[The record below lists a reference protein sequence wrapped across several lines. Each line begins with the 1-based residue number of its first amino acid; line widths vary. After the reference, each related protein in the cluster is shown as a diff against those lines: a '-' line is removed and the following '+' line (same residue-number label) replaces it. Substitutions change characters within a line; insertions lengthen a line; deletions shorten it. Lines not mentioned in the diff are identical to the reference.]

1 MTSLRTFVAE
11 VLDTQGAMIDL
22 VDPDGL
28 DVIAPDS
35 LRATF
40 GWPELARLGFGPQM
54 PAGTLPI
61 GLEGDW
67 LDRFG
72 ALLGEHGRFAERQ
85 LVADAAAP
93 PPADPTAMINHAL
106 ELPNAV
112 WRLAGSAP
120 AWTRL
125 LLLTF
130 RTTAISDEK
139 REGLVTIGLNCAT
152 GAVLGPELLDRLSAA
167 LDTAAAWTAPDPA
180 ASRAA
185 GPAWDPATL
194 ATKIRPLIEHRVR
207 ADLDPFV
214 AAMRRRLERDRTRVH
229 AYHDDLR
236 RAAFG
241 KLAAARRSS
250 GDKAQASAKREALR
264 ITAIER
270 DYAAK
275 LADLGHNYALK
286 VTVDWVQGLSVLAPV
301 QRFGLVIKRRKGE
314 RTLAM
319 DWHPAARLLEP
330 PACDWGLGLGAA
342 RVVCDERLHLVEVA
356 GAGACGGCGKAYCRA
371 CCDGKCPKC
380 GRG

>member
-1 MTSLRTFVAE
+1 MTSLRSFVAD

-28 DVIAPDS
+28 DVIAPEPM
-35 LRATF
+35 RAAF

-54 PAGTLPI
+54 PTGAMHI

-67 LDRFG
+67 LDKFG

-85 LVADAAAP
+85 LVPDTAVH
-93 PPADPTAMINHAL
+93 PPADPTAMINHVL

-120 AWTRL
+120 SWTRL

-139 REGLVTIGLNCAT
+139 REGLVTIGLNCTT
-152 GAVLGPELLDRLSAA
+152 GAVLGPDMLGRLNAA
-167 LDTAAAWTAPDPA
+167 LDVATAWTAPDPA
-180 ASRAA
+180 ISRAA

-194 ATKIRPLIEHRVR
+194 AAKLRPLIEHRAR

-236 RAAFG
+236 RAAHA
-241 KLAAARRSS
+241 KLAAAKRGS
-250 GDKAQASAKREALR
+250 GEKAEASAKREAMR
-264 ITAIER
+264 IAAIER

-286 VTVDWVQGLSVLAPV
+286 VTVDWVQGLSVVAPV
-301 QRFGLVIKRRKGE
+301 QRYELLIKRRKGE
-314 RTLAM
+314 RMLAM
-319 DWHPAARLLEP
+319 DWHPVARILEAP
-330 PACDWGLGLGAA
+330 VSDWGLGLGAA
-342 RVVCDERLHLVEVA
+342 RVVCDERLHLTEPA

-371 CCDGKCPKC
+371 CYGGGCPKC